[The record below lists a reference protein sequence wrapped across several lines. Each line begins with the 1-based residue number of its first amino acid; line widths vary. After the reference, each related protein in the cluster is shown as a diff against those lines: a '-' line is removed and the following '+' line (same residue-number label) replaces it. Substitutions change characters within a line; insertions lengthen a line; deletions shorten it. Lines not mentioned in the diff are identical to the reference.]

1 MPQEALTPRRSAR
14 KRKSAVTEVTVGTK
28 FVKRFSD
35 MSSSACY
42 EGLVVEKVHDKVT
55 VIYEDND
62 KETIDVKE
70 VLNWRRLNLTS
81 TLSNLRSSGDDSLD
95 QDSAL
100 STPQSVSTTGARAT
114 DSSATIPRERDEE
127 LSVDE
132 EALDLQL
139 TVLSGMLAEAVTG
152 VYVPWGLQMSGFFD
166 FSQEH
171 LCLFLNISGAF
182 MDGAL
187 SIIEKRSS
195 KGPAVLALCLRGGFL
210 SAYTSFTQMAVDAG
224 AIANT
229 VEDADSS
236 WRHAA
241 SHIALS
247 IGMGAFAHTLGSVG
261 LERGL
266 AFYASRT
273 SMSAPRKEKGEA
285 TAKAAQREVAD
296 EERRF
301 LSAARLVC
309 ITAIAGSL
317 ALVALIPGDQ
327 VKEEGSG
334 SYNGNDALE
343 LLVGMLFTAAGVFV
357 GNALGSTVV
366 ANGTMAA
373 CLCLAMTLSVRANG
387 DDSSSSLPISYRV
400 PLLGVSVGRVLLYD
414 KFTGSFCGSGS
425 AFCGTAGDG
434 ILALRSAGLA
444 PSSSKAY
451 ITALFGLCTDLM
463 SAFFVVAFAVLTTAP
478 TGTTQDHISRSAS
491 AIIKIAV
498 FFSCGAVLT
507 GYLANASQKGK
518 DKKD

>member
-1 MPQEALTPRRSAR
+1 MSQEALTPRRSAR

-100 STPQSVSTTGARAT
+100 STPQSVSKTGARAT

-224 AIANT
+224 EGQAVDGPGGWLFT
-229 VEDADSS
+229 KD
-236 WRHAA
+236 WRGAV
-241 SHIALS
+241 SFLALS
-247 IGMGAFAHTLGSVG
+247 VGLGSV
-261 LERGL
+261 
-266 AFYASRT
+266 AF
-273 SMSAPRKEKGEA
+273 
-285 TAKAAQREVAD
+285 VAG
-296 EERRF
+296 R
-301 LSAARLVC
+301 AAR
-309 ITAIAGSL
+309 
-317 ALVALIPGDQ
+317 
-327 VKEEGSG
+327 
-334 SYNGNDALE
+334 
-343 LLVGMLFTAAGVFV
+343 
-357 GNALGSTVV
+357 
-366 ANGTMAA
+366 
-373 CLCLAMTLSVRANG
+373 
-387 DDSSSSLPISYRV
+387 
-400 PLLGVSVGRVLLYD
+400 
-414 KFTGSFCGSGS
+414 
-425 AFCGTAGDG
+425 
-434 ILALRSAGLA
+434 
-444 PSSSKAY
+444 KA
-451 ITALFGLCTDLM
+451 T
-463 SAFFVVAFAVLTTAP
+463 
-478 TGTTQDHISRSAS
+478 
-491 AIIKIAV
+491 
-498 FFSCGAVLT
+498 
-507 GYLANASQKGK
+507 
-518 DKKD
+518 